1 MSNTNIDHQV
11 DSSMQ
16 PDRTSEDSGE
26 AWFSRLLENET
37 IRNLP
42 DHLKQYIVDQNYD
55 AYTPIDHAVWRYVL
69 RQSRHFLKD
78 HAHDIYLEGLKKT
91 GLKVESIPS
100 IEEMN
105 RILSGI
111 GWAAVPVNGFI
122 PPAAFM
128 EFQAYRVLVV
138 AADMRQLHHIEY
150 TPSPDII
157 HEAAG
162 HAPIIADPEY
172 AEYLRLFGE
181 VGSKAMSS
189 KKDYQLYEAIRKLS
203 VLKEAPNA
211 DPAEIEAAEKDVLEK
226 QENLGE
232 PSEMAL
238 LSRLHWWTVEYGL
251 VGDINNPK
259 LYGAGLLS
267 SIGEAA
273 SCLKDDV
280 KKIPYSLDA
289 MNYAFDIT
297 TKQPQLFV
305 TPDFSYLNDV
315 LEQFARAMAF
325 KKGGLEGLN
334 KAIECDS
341 TSTAVYSSGLQ
352 VSGTFTEVLT
362 NGKEHPVFIR
372 TTGPTNLSFGDKE
385 LEGHDKNYHK
395 EGFSSPVGRLKDA
408 DAPLEELSDK
418 HLEDMGIVTGQTVEL
433 VFESGIRVNGLL
445 EKITRRDG
453 RIILMTF
460 EQCRVTDNGNV
471 LFQPDW
477 GTYDMAV
484 GEKIVSVFAGAADKD
499 AFEQPSRVSQTR
511 TIKVT
516 FDEYITALHDL
527 YGMIRSYRET
537 SADDSILTEAW
548 QKIKENY
555 PQDWLLPMEILEI
568 SEKEKR
574 FPEMSKEIKESLEKL
589 AVENEEYTKLINDGL
604 NLIYNG

>member
-297 TKQPQLFV
+297 TRQPQLFV

-362 NGKEHPVFIR
+362 DGKEHPVFIR

-418 HLEDMGIVTGQTVEL
+418 RLEDMGVVTGQTVEL

-516 FDEYITALHDL
+516 FDEYITALHNL